1 MMRFL
6 SVDNVI
12 LFHDKI
18 LKETGGSTGIR
29 DRGLIESALNRGFM
43 TYDGKDL
50 YPGIIEK
57 ISVTAYSLI
66 CNHGF
71 VDGNK
76 RIGVAVMVIMLKM
89 NNVKV
94 NYTQKELINLGLRTA
109 EGFMKEKDIL
119 NWINEHI
126 GET

>member
-1 MMRFL
+1 MMKFL
-6 SVDNVI
+6 RIENF
-12 LFHDKI
+12 LMFHEKI
-18 LKETGGSTGIR
+18 IKETGGSAGIR

-50 YPGIIEK
+50 YPSIIEK
-57 ISVTAYSLI
+57 ISVIAHSLI
-66 CNHGF
+66 SNHGF

-94 NYTQKELINLGLRTA
+94 CYTQKELIELGLKTA
-109 EGFMKEKDIL
+109 EGFMSEKDIL
-119 NWINEHI
+119 TWIKEHI
-126 GET
+126 ED